1 MEPTFNRC
9 ARLHPG
15 TTDISR
21 PRRQRFFEVD
31 GGYVVLCGASDGL
44 ATAQRL
50 SKVLRDPHLTLALP
64 APDEACAAALDEVAA
79 QAAHACTRIVIYES
93 ERPGRDHR
101 GAKAALLARAV
112 RSSARIE
119 CGIVLDDSR
128 ALRHCID
135 GMAAGDI
142 IVYCCDKPQG
152 AREILEEYGAIPIV
166 QISAR
171 PNSEPR
177 SGIVA
182 NPSSRAPAVAPRA
195 RLVGGL

>member
-1 MEPTFNRC
+1 MEPSSNRC
-9 ARLHPG
+9 PRLHPD

-21 PRRQRFFEVD
+21 PTRQRFFEVD

-142 IVYCCDKPQG
+142 IVYCCDEPQD

-166 QISAR
+166 ELSACA
-171 PNSEPR
+171 NSEP
-177 SGIVA
+177 SSDIVA
-182 NPSSRAPAVAPRA
+182 NSSFRAAAVAPRA